1 MAILYRLMRRDL
13 LDYQLAQE
21 SFTDYL
27 QYACPVDPAHKNMDA
42 CRTHPQYFIW
52 PSDRFFI
59 HYRPNDL
66 GRDVAQPGIWPIR
79 SCLSD
84 CGRAH

>member
-59 HYRPNDL
+59 HYRP
-66 GRDVAQPGIWPIR
+66 Q
-79 SCLSD
+79 
-84 CGRAH
+84 